1 MLLFVCICN
10 VMLVASVAAAK
21 KKETFAQEEEPYVI
35 MKNKMHQVNPTTS
48 HWSYRGVYISA
59 FSVHVVCVSMKNK
72 NASNKPNDLT
82 LELPKGLN
90 ISI

>member
-1 MLLFVCICN
+1 MCS

-21 KKETFAQEEEPYVI
+21 QGTFVQEEEPYVI

-72 NASNKPNDLT
+72 NAPNKPNDLT